1 MEKKNLSGDMDEEP
15 LFVKSVRR
23 LSTVL
28 QAGVPQAGENIYQV
42 FGTEKTPDKGQS
54 PLFDHKTRNVK

>member
-1 MEKKNLSGDMDEEP
+1 MEKKNVSGDMDEEP

-28 QAGVPQAGENIYQV
+28 QAGVPLAGENI
-42 FGTEKTPDKGQS
+42 
-54 PLFDHKTRNVK
+54 H